1 MPQRPGKSYASPTV
15 RATLRTPR
23 RLSIEVLAGIVT
35 TLALIPEVISFSVI
49 AGVDPKV
56 SLIASVVLAIS
67 MSILGGRP
75 AMITAAAGAVALVVA
90 PLVKEHGVEYLLPA
104 VVLAGLV
111 QILFGVTGLARLMR
125 FIPRSVMIGFVNA
138 LGILIFVAQV
148 PHLLGVPWLV
158 YPLFVVTVLIVVF
171 LPRLTTAVP
180 APLVAIVVVTAITMV
195 AHLSVPTVSDQGD
208 VSGGLPGITPLLVPL
223 NFETLGIIWPTALSV
238 AFVGLIETLLTAKLV
253 DGLTDTSSPKGR
265 ESWALG
271 VANILAGLYGGIAG
285 CAMIGQT
292 LVNVKLGQARTRVS
306 TFVAGAFL
314 LLLVTALSEV
324 MGKIPM
330 VALAAVMMIVA
341 LTTINWHS
349 IAPSTLKRMP
359 LSETIVMLTTVAV
372 VVVSHNLALGVAAGA
387 VLAMVL
393 FARRVSHV
401 VTVERT
407 LAADESSV
415 SYVVNGPLFFGSS
428 NDLVEQFDYGHDPAS
443 VVVDLSR
450 AQIWDASTVA
460 VMDSVETAY
469 RERDSTVTFQ
479 GLDERSAAFHR
490 KLTGRL

>member
-1 MPQRPGKSYASPTV
+1 
-15 RATLRTPR
+15 
-23 RLSIEVLAGIVT
+23 
-35 TLALIPEVISFSVI
+35 
-49 AGVDPKV
+49 
-56 SLIASVVLAIS
+56 
-67 MSILGGRP
+67 
-75 AMITAAAGAVALVVA
+75 
-90 PLVKEHGVEYLLPA
+90 
-104 VVLAGLV
+104 
-111 QILFGVTGLARLMR
+111 
-125 FIPRSVMIGFVNA
+125 
-138 LGILIFVAQV
+138 
-148 PHLLGVPWLV
+148 
-158 YPLFVVTVLIVVF
+158 
-171 LPRLTTAVP
+171 
-180 APLVAIVVVTAITMV
+180 
-195 AHLSVPTVSDQGD
+195 
-208 VSGGLPGITPLLVPL
+208 
-223 NFETLGIIWPTALSV
+223 
-238 AFVGLIETLLTAKLV
+238 
-253 DGLTDTSSPKGR
+253 
-265 ESWALG
+265 
-271 VANILAGLYGGIAG
+271 
-285 CAMIGQT
+285 MIGQT

-372 VVVSHNLALGVAAGA
+372 VVVSHNLALGVGAG
-387 VLAMVL
+387 VLSAMVL